1 MSDDPNMEYNEFQ
14 SDSYDDYDDMLE
26 EGFDAGANLKLI
38 KENLSPAGILEAY
51 CTEDEASYFIEK
63 YWSAEI
69 NKALSYDKG
78 SYAHSSEILMK
89 SFFDK
94 LEQRKKKIIKAKK
107 NGKSAD
113 NYIAEVEEVAKVL
126 REFIR
131 TFCRAYILFAP
142 TFARESRFPRSKG
155 FYIRSSIMYFTNDEA
170 SRRNAMMK
178 ALSAQ
183 DVPSSG
189 EEFIFGQSY
198 ILKQLTPYRLFHR
211 DGDIEKRINRVLG
224 GISVENFASKK
235 KKSGNMYY
243 YGWINVER
251 EGWHTYNNVPIKKD
265 KGTKYLRKKK
275 KARAPYSPFAH
286 ALEYANVYSKGL
298 INYNFHDDKSQ
309 VSNWSSSNLQR
320 FNDVLENWVKGGKG
334 FPSGIR
340 RSRG

>member
-1 MSDDPNMEYNEFQ
+1 MPDDPNMEYNEFQ
-14 SDSYDDYDDMLE
+14 SDSYDNYDDVLE

-38 KENLSPAGILEAY
+38 KENLSPAGILEAPY
-51 CTEDEASYFIEK
+51 TEEEASDFIEAF
-63 YWSAEI
+63 WNAEI
-69 NKALSYDKG
+69 NQVLSYDEG
-78 SYAHSSEILMK
+78 SYANSSEILMK

-107 NGKSAD
+107 NGKSVD

-142 TFARESRFPRSKG
+142 TVARKSRFPRSEG
-155 FYIRSSIMYFTNDEA
+155 FYVRSSIMYFTNDEA

-224 GISVENFASKK
+224 GISVENFASKQK
-235 KKSGNMYY
+235 KNGSMYY

-251 EGWHTYNNVPIKKD
+251 EGWHTYGNMPIKKD
-265 KGTKYLRKKK
+265 KGKKYLKK
-275 KARAPYSPFAH
+275 KAKPKAPYSPFAH

-298 INYNFHDDKSQ
+298 INYQFHDDKNMYST
-309 VSNWSSSNLQR
+309 WSSNTSKR
-320 FNDVLENWVKGGKG
+320 FEETLENWAKGGKG
-334 FPSGIR
+334 FPTNVR
-340 RSRG
+340 RTRG